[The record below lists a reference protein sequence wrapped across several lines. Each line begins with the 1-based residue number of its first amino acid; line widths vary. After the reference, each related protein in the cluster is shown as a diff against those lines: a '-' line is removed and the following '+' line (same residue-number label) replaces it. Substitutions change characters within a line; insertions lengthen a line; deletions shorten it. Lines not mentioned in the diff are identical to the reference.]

1 EALQIAAG
9 NGFMKEFPYEQI
21 VRDVRIN
28 RIFEGTNDILRLF
41 IALNGLDDVGHN
53 LKELAKSVKGVF
65 DDPIKGFGVM
75 SDYALRRASFIA
87 GISGDSGSFSGVAG
101 ALSKEQRIVEEGTR
115 QLAAVADR
123 LLRRHGKKI
132 IDRQFA
138 TARMADVMIHLYVP
152 AAVLSRVTSSI
163 QKNGADAAQNE
174 IRIAQAFGSRTQRI
188 VQHNVEEID
197 DNADTQIKAIAVHAF
212 ELEKFGWD
220 TI

>member
-87 GISGDSGSFSGVAG
+87 GISEAAG
-101 ALSKEQRIVEEGTR
+101 ASSEAPASLPKGS
-115 QLAAVADR
+115 
-123 LLRRHGKKI
+123 
-132 IDRQFA
+132 A
-138 TARMADVMIHLYVP
+138 TVKR
-152 AAVLSRVTSSI
+152 S
-163 QKNGADAAQNE
+163 G
-174 IRIAQAFGSRTQRI
+174 
-188 VQHNVEEID
+188 
-197 DNADTQIKAIAVHAF
+197 
-212 ELEKFGWD
+212 
-220 TI
+220 